1 MPKKRLDVALKTTH
15 FLKTCFKTCP
25 VLTNKSIKN
34 LLTTSKQLRVQHVF
48 KTYLALTKKS
58 IKNLLS
64 TSKQLKVQLNI
75 FWQTSLSILSTVL
88 SCNSS
93 SCSFTICFIKKF
105 CEVTLCRTGRSIVCW
120 SGKKIKKSIKNR
132 WLEWEFLDWK
142 LIILIAF
149 FCRITI
155 CWNSAIIPSPDKTA
169 LKNIKI
175 DGS

>member
-1 MPKKRLDVALKTTH
+1 MFQNMP
-15 FLKTCFKTCP
+15 CFDKQVNQKLIT
-25 VLTNKSIKN
+25 I
-34 LLTTSKQLRVQHVF
+34 SKQLKVQHVS
-48 KTYLALTKKS
+48 KTYLPLTKKS

-75 FWQTSLSILSTVL
+75 FWQTSLSILPTVL

-149 FCRITI
+149 FCKITI